1 MHGWRTW
8 LSDLQQLLVHGD
20 DAVLVT
26 VAHTEGAAPREVGVK
41 MVVARD
47 RTFHTI
53 GGGALEWRA
62 IELARRLL
70 REGTHPVSHGSA
82 FKPAGVHSTHS
93 THSPQST
100 YGIQP
105 TLSSTRRLERISL
118 GEFGDAPPGAATV
131 AFERLTIADLA
142 WVTLLGKRFAAG
154 DISVRTVSFAD
165 DSPVLLSEALPNA
178 THADCLLWDA
188 GPMMTETLLREAFP
202 VMVFGAGHVGSAL
215 VRVLASL
222 PCDILWVDDRPAQWT
237 ARTGDAL
244 PANVAT
250 ITSDDPPSCVDQAPD
265 GCSFVVMTYSDTL
278 DQHIVESVLQRNRF
292 DYLGVIGSYTKR
304 HSLEQM
310 LHARGIPPAQLSR
323 LHCPI
328 GLPGMPG
335 SAPEI
340 IAVSIAAQL
349 LQHRTLVRQAPADV
363 QGDLT
368 DSGAYPYSSQPIGQR
383 TNQYPSQHPMQH
395 MGESTAHAGHPTD
408 SVHPVSTRLP
418 DGTTVTTITTVT
430 TSAPPA
436 APVATAYPA
445 PVYAAPSRPGA
456 ATPQGASRPEQA
468 PASTDHADYS
478 DYSDWTPQ

>member
-62 IELARRLL
+62 IEFARRLL
-70 REGTHPVSHGSA
+70 RDGGHVVGHSSPHKVNNTPCVS
-82 FKPAGVHSTHS
+82 
-93 THSPQST
+93 
-100 YGIQP
+100 
-105 TLSSTRRLERISL
+105 RRLERISL
-118 GEFGDAPPGAATV
+118 GESDDGNTPPGAATL

-154 DISVRTVSFAD
+154 DISVRSVSFAD

-178 THADCLLWDA
+178 KHADCLLWDA
-188 GPMMTETLLREAFP
+188 GPMMTETLLRDAFP

-215 VRVLASL
+215 VRVLATL
-222 PCDILWVDDRPAQWT
+222 PCDIIWVDDRPAYLSAQFST
-237 ARTGDAL
+237 QFSTRTGDAL
-244 PANVAT
+244 PPNVT
-250 ITSDDPPSCVDQAPD
+250 TLLSDDPPSCVAQAPD

-278 DQHIVESVLQRNRF
+278 DQHIVESVLQQDRF

-304 HSLEQM
+304 HSFEQIFQ
-310 LHARGIPPAQLSR
+310 ARGLAPAQLR
-323 LHCPI
+323 RMHCPI
-328 GLPGMPG
+328 GIEGMPG

-349 LQHRTLVRQAPADV
+349 LQHRTLARQPMATIVDDRPP
-363 QGDLT
+363 
-368 DSGAYPYSSQPIGQR
+368 SGATVGAMGSH
-383 TNQYPSQHPMQH
+383 TN
-395 MGESTAHAGHPTD
+395 
-408 SVHPVSTRLP
+408 SVHPVSTHLP

-430 TSAPPA
+430 TTGPH
-436 APVATAYPA
+436 TAQPYPA
-445 PVYAAPSRPGA
+445 PSNAPSAANPGA
-456 ATPQGASRPEQA
+456 SSAGQASPVSPAYADWKPQ
-468 PASTDHADYS
+468 
-478 DYSDWTPQ
+478 

>member
-62 IELARRLL
+62 IEFARRLL
-70 REGTHPVSHGSA
+70 RDGGHAGSHNAIYKSSGTQCTS
-82 FKPAGVHSTHS
+82 
-93 THSPQST
+93 
-100 YGIQP
+100 
-105 TLSSTRRLERISL
+105 RRLERISL
-118 GEFGDAPPGAATV
+118 GEYGDAPPGTATL

-165 DSPVLLSEALPNA
+165 DSPVLLSEALP
-178 THADCLLWDA
+178 TVKDADCLLWDA
-188 GPMMTETLLREAFP
+188 GPMMTETLLRDAFP

-215 VRVLASL
+215 VRVLATL
-222 PCDILWVDDRPAQWT
+222 PCDILWVDDRPTQWL
-237 ARTGDAL
+237 ARSSDPL
-244 PANVAT
+244 PSNVVT
-250 ITSDDPPSCVDQAPD
+250 IVSDDPPSCVAQAPD
-265 GCSFVVMTYSDTL
+265 GCSFVVVTYSDTL
-278 DQHIVESVLQRNRF
+278 DQHIAESILQRNQF

-304 HSLEQM
+304 HSLEQI
-310 LHARGIPPAQLSR
+310 LYARGIAPAQLRR

-328 GLPGMPG
+328 GLEGMPG

-349 LQHRTLVRQAPADV
+349 LQYRTLARQTDAFDGHGSQAV
-363 QGDLT
+363 HSHGGS
-368 DSGAYPYSSQPIGQR
+368 DSGYPLDP
-383 TNQYPSQHPMQH
+383 TQHSHGAP
-395 MGESTAHAGHPTD
+395 THAMENHTE

-430 TSAPPA
+430 TSAPRA
-436 APVATAYPA
+436 APGYPA
-445 PVYAAPSRPGA
+445 PSPPASAPSVGARAPG
-456 ATPQGASRPEQA
+456 P
-468 PASTDHADYS
+468 DHASPVSPAYT
-478 DYSDWTPQ
+478 DWKPQ